1 MIVQILLKSYLKQD
15 ASVSDMIIKIF
26 ELLLL
31 ILLQPFQ
38 FLTIK
43 STHE

>member
-38 FLTIK
+38 FLTIN